1 MHQRFVGA
9 WLNFIYAYCRKM
21 PACASVNVAMQLPR
35 RFKSDYRGDSKMDA
49 GRDLFEDAWFLV
61 PKWKAQALV
70 NKEIAGMKA
79 EVTRQWMSREK
90 ELEKAAMS
98 RENETLALK
107 KELEKTALSREKEL
121 EKATL
126 SWLLVFS

>member
-1 MHQRFVGA
+1 
-9 WLNFIYAYCRKM
+9 M

-35 RFKSDYRGDSKMDA
+35 RFKSDCRGDSKMDA
-49 GRDLFEDAWFLV
+49 GCDLFEDAWFLV
-61 PKWKAQALV
+61 PKWQARALV

-90 ELEKAAMS
+90 ELEKAALSREKELEKAAMS

-107 KELEKTALSREKEL
+107 KELEKAALSRENE
-121 EKATL
+121 TL
-126 SWLLVFS
+126 AVRDT

>member
-1 MHQRFVGA
+1 MHQRFVVA
-9 WLNFIYAYCRKM
+9 WSNFIGCYCRKM
-21 PACASVNVAMQLPR
+21 PACASVNIAMQLPR
-35 RFKSDYRGDSKMDA
+35 RFKSDYRGDSKMNA

-61 PKWKAQALV
+61 PKWQARALV

-90 ELEKAAMS
+90 ELEKAALSREKELEKAAMS

-107 KELEKTALSREKEL
+107 
-121 EKATL
+121 
-126 SWLLVFS
+126 